1 MANEY
6 MSPEELRYYRNMIA
20 LEVDDE
26 VEWRINPR
34 NPTSPLMRG
43 VITAMYPEG
52 KDPYFGIANAFIM
65 IRDRSGQ
72 RYSVLYT
79 NPTLTK
85 LETDK

>member
-6 MSPEELRYYRNMIA
+6 MSPRELRYYRNMIA

-34 NPTSPLMRG
+34 NPTSFLMRG
-43 VITAMYPEG
+43 VITAMYPDE
-52 KDPYFGIANAFIM
+52 KANAFI
-65 IRDRSGQ
+65 IVRGRSGQ

-79 NPTLTK
+79 NPTLKK

>member
-1 MANEY
+1 MT
-6 MSPEELRYYRNMIA
+6 PEELRYYRNMIA

-26 VEWRINPR
+26 VEWRIRPISA
-34 NPTSPLMRG
+34 TSPLMRG
-43 VITAMYPEG
+43 VITAMYPDG

-65 IRDRSGQ
+65 VRGRSNQ

-79 NPTLTK
+79 NPTLKK

>member
-6 MSPEELRYYRNMIA
+6 MSPRELRYYRNMIA

-26 VEWRINPR
+26 VEWRIRPTSA
-34 NPTSPLMRG
+34 TSPLMRG
-43 VITAMYPEG
+43 VITAMYPDG
-52 KDPYFGIANAFIM
+52 KDPYFGIANAFM
-65 IRDRSGQ
+65 MVRGHLGR

-79 NPTLTK
+79 NPTLKK